1 MASITIRDMSVSY
14 NKKKTYVIKDLS
26 LDIKDGEFCVFLGP
40 SGCGK
45 STAMHC
51 IAGLLHPAS
60 GEIRFDDE
68 VMTSVGDKGKNKTFV
83 PPQERNIAMV
93 FQEYALYPN
102 MSVRENMSF
111 ALKTKKIPKAEIDRR
126 VDYMA
131 EMLSI
136 EPLLERRPAELSGGQ
151 RQRVA
156 LARALVG
163 RPRVLVLD
171 DATSAVDPVIE
182 AEILDGLRGGDTTM
196 VVVAHR
202 LSTIRLADRVVHL
215 SGGEVHGVG
224 THEEL
229 LADPEYAALVTAY
242 EADEVAAR
250 AAEADLDD
258 AIDRDLDGGDDRGHA
273 GEVSR

>member
-1 MASITIRDMSVSY
+1 M
-14 NKKKTYVIKDLS
+14 
-26 LDIKDGEFCVFLGP
+26 
-40 SGCGK
+40 
-45 STAMHC
+45 
-51 IAGLLHPAS
+51 
-60 GEIRFDDE
+60 
-68 VMTSVGDKGKNKTFV
+68 
-83 PPQERNIAMV
+83 
-93 FQEYALYPN
+93 
-102 MSVRENMSF
+102 
-111 ALKTKKIPKAEIDRR
+111 
-126 VDYMA
+126 
-131 EMLSI
+131 
-136 EPLLERRPAELSGGQ
+136 
-151 RQRVA
+151 
-156 LARALVG
+156 
-163 RPRVLVLD
+163 LVLD